1 MGEAWLT
8 TGEVAELVGI
18 SIRAVQK
25 KIALGEWQCRQE
37 KIAVGGGR
45 GGVGYLVAL
54 SSLPAPARQ
63 KYYRRHGAPEKE
75 AASPSQTAPEA
86 DKPAGGGCRINPAE
100 VKALVGEKKFNE
112 LMAEAE
118 RKAQAVKEALALPE
132 DRQKGGRMEEV
143 AARYGADSVVTVYRW
158 IEKYQKGGTL
168 ALMRKLPR
176 LGVGTV
182 RRSMDE
188 DQERFG
194 RKLYLQLTKP
204 DAAQVYKKLK
214 KWRERQGLSCC
225 SQATFYRFID
235 DLERYEPDLACLAR
249 EGEEEYMKKF
259 AIKATREEPDYV
271 NEVWEGDHHKLD
283 VFIKYNGRPVRAWLT
298 IWLDV
303 CSRVVAGFTV
313 SVQANGQTIALAT
326 RHAALPKACTG
337 WDGPVSKAMTAALE
351 GLAWEPAEL
360 SEKAGDPLPFFG
372 LPKTLYI
379 DNGEDYKAKL
389 KTGKKH
395 DGWEYGRE
403 MRSICELLHI
413 QALFCTKYSPWAK
426 GHCERWFRTF
436 TNQFTRYLPGACG
449 SDNEDRPA
457 GLDEKAMAQ
466 AEALLNL
473 EELCRLIE
481 MYLWEYHNTEHSTLG
496 MTPLE
501 KYLCTPK
508 VREEMPDPRAFDIC
522 LMDVERAKVTGSGIQ
537 RFGTAGRPRWYKN
550 EALDGLAG
558 QWVVIRYDPNRI
570 GEILVF
576 SVKTGDYICTA
587 ANTELLAWGASKK
600 DLEQFCRRRAARKKE
615 LKARLKEIRTDLP
628 DEVAQ
633 RESAGPVMTTGR
645 NMEAKPQTLLITG
658 MERAARA
665 RRQAKTRPEGPQH
678 PAPAAVRGRFDE
690 YVRNAGSK

>member
-1 MGEAWLT
+1 MKEVWLT

-18 SIRAVQK
+18 SRQAVFK
-25 KIALGEWQCRQE
+25 KITAGEWQYTQE
-37 KIAVGGGR
+37 KMAAGGGR

-63 KYYRRHGAPEKE
+63 KYYRRYRTPEEGPAPAPQVAPED
-75 AASPSQTAPEA
+75 
-86 DKPAGGGCRINPAE
+86 DKPSGGCRINPAE

-118 RKAQAVKEALALPE
+118 RKAKAAKEALALPE
-132 DRQKGGRMEEV
+132 DKQKVGRMEEI
-143 AARYGADSVVTVYRW
+143 AARYGADLVTLYRW
-158 IEKYQKGGTL
+158 IAKYQKGGTL

-204 DAAQVYKKLK
+204 TAAQVYKKLK
-214 KWRERQGLSCC
+214 KWCERQGLSCC
-225 SQATFYRFID
+225 SRATFYRFID
-235 DLERYEPDLACLAR
+235 DLEKYEPDLVCLAR

-259 AIKATREEPDYV
+259 AIKATRKEPDYV

-283 VFIKYNGRPVRAWLT
+283 VFIKYNGRPVRPWLT
-298 IWLDV
+298 VWMDV

-313 SVQANGQTIALAT
+313 SIQANGQTIALAT
-326 RHAALPKACTG
+326 RYAVLPKVRAG
-337 WDGPVSKAMTAALE
+337 WDGPVSRAMAAALE
-351 GLAWEPAEL
+351 GLGWEPAEL
-360 SEKAGDPLPFFG
+360 REKAGDPLPFFG

-389 KTGKKH
+389 KQGKKCE
-395 DGWEYGRE
+395 GWEYGRE
-403 MRSICELLHI
+403 MRSVCELLHI

-426 GHCERWFRTF
+426 GHCERWFGTF
-436 TNQFTRYLPGACG
+436 TDQFTRYLPGYCG
-449 SDNEDRPA
+449 SDNEERPPD
-457 GLDEKAMAQ
+457 LDEKAL
-466 AEALLNL
+466 AEADLLLNL
-473 EELCRLIE
+473 EELCKLIE

-501 KYLCTPK
+501 KYLSTPK

-522 LMDVERAKVTGSGIQ
+522 LMDVERAKVTASGIQ
-537 RFGTAGRPRWYKN
+537 RFGTVGRPRWYKS
-550 EALDGLAG
+550 EALDGLVG

-576 SVKTGDYICTA
+576 SAKTGDYICTA
-587 ANTELLAWGASKK
+587 TNTELLAWGASKK
-600 DLEQFCRRRAARKKE
+600 DVEQFCRRRAARKKA
-615 LKARLKEIRTDLP
+615 LKERLKEIRADLP
-628 DEVAQ
+628 GEVAQ
-633 RESAGPVMTTGR
+633 RKSAGVVMATGK
-645 NMEAKPQTLLITG
+645 NVEAKPQTPMITG

-665 RRQAKTRPEGPQH
+665 RREAKTRPEGPK
-678 PAPAAVRGRFDE
+678 AGPAAARSRFDE
-690 YVRNAGSK
+690 YIRNAGNK